1 MNKPIFRFLFYFM
14 LNLSFLTPVQAVALT
29 HLEDRR
35 PTAIKNKEDNNAHNF
50 ATPSSPEGGGNALTS
65 SFYNHHK
72 RRR

>member
-35 PTAIKNKEDNNAHNF
+35 PTAIKNKEEDNNAHNF
-50 ATPSSPEGGGNALTS
+50 ATPSSPEGGGNAPTS
-65 SFYNHHK
+65 SFL
-72 RRR
+72 